1 MDFPT
6 AGRARFAALVLF
18 GAMLTSAACGARA
31 DVPTATGSGINSEAA
46 RQCSTLASQLH
57 AQSMKTNGMLPGETT
72 GFVSHYNT
80 GRETCYYI
88 ESQTANMNDP
98 ALRTILPRTVL
109 RLWDATNNRLIGRF
123 DIWGGVTPLACVVE
137 GAPPCGSEGE
147 WLELTRTYM
156 EGAARAN

>member
-6 AGRARFAALVLF
+6 AGRARFAAVTLF
-18 GAMLTSAACGARA
+18 GAMLATAACGARA
-31 DVPTATGSGINSEAA
+31 DVPPADGSEAA
-46 RQCSTLASQLH
+46 QQCTTLASQLH
-57 AQSMKTNGMLPGETT
+57 AQSMKNNGMLPGETT
-72 GFVSHYNT
+72 GFVSHYNA

-137 GAPPCGSEGE
+137 GAPPCGSEAE
-147 WLELTRTYM
+147 WLQLTRTYM